1 MEDKQ
6 IPYFV
11 HEANMA
17 RMERG
22 NKRLWIV
29 LIIAIALL
37 FATNAFWLYEWMS
50 YDIVIDGEDID
61 VDAGDGIANY
71 IGNDGDILGDV
82 TNGKNPS

>member
-22 NKRLWIV
+22 SKRLWIV
-29 LIIAIALL
+29 LIITIILL
-37 FATNAFWLYEWMS
+37 FASNAFWLYEWTS
-50 YDIVIDGEDID
+50 YDEVVTDVDID
-61 VDAGDGIANY
+61 SGNGNANY
-71 IGNDGDILGDV
+71 IGNDGDFQGDIN
-82 TNGKNPS
+82 NGKN

>member
-29 LIIAIALL
+29 LIITILLL
-37 FATNAFWLYEWMS
+37 FATNAIWLYEWMS
-50 YDIVIDGEDID
+50 YDVVIEGEDIE
-61 VDAGDGIANY
+61 VDAGEGIANY
-71 IGNDGDILGDV
+71 IGNDGDITGDV
-82 TNGKNPS
+82 TNGKN